1 MPDRQIKGQP
11 YVAKT
16 RENSWP
22 ATICV
27 HLWQSGQS
35 VVPSWASVN
44 YAKQSQC
51 QNGQYKHK
59 YSKNKGV
66 CQRTTNNEQQ
76 TLPKTNPIKP
86 NSSPKLELCSTLSE
100 VEGPIEPN
108 LPPTPQNPQNSL
120 KNEASPPKMR
130 FFTPRRSTQSCPT

>member
-1 MPDRQIKGQP
+1 MADRQIKGQP

-16 RENSWP
+16 RENSWL

-44 YAKQSQC
+44 YAKQTQF

-59 YSKNKGV
+59 YSKDKV
-66 CQRTTNNEQQ
+66 
-76 TLPKTNPIKP
+76 L
-86 NSSPKLELCSTLSE
+86 
-100 VEGPIEPN
+100 
-108 LPPTPQNPQNSL
+108 
-120 KNEASPPKMR
+120 
-130 FFTPRRSTQSCPT
+130 